1 MIRPLAGPLA
11 VGLLVAGP
19 LAAGVLVAGAGPSAS
34 DDVGSAAR
42 AGQWQLATL
51 RLPEAWKLSRGA
63 GVLVAVL
70 DTGVNARHPD
80 LAGAVVAGPDLT
92 GDTGEPALW
101 GHHGTAMASLI
112 AGHGH
117 SHTAPPVNSLTANGG
132 TPDGPTV
139 TRGTTGR
146 RTADAPATRR
156 AATGTPAVGG
166 PRAEAPAAGDPA
178 ASGTATDLAA
188 TGTASD
194 PAASGTAV
202 GQVATGTAGGGYA
215 DSGIIGVAPAAR
227 VLSVRVTLENGDP
240 LRQKQHAGGRDA
252 LAKGIRYAVDHGADV
267 ISMSLGGGSGS
278 WEGSAAE
285 EEAVQYAISHGAVLV
300 ASSGN
305 DGDTTNKKNFPA
317 AYPGVIAVGAVDR
330 RLEVAPFSNRQDYLS
345 VVAPGTGIVTAD
357 GADSYVVGDGTSSAA
372 AMVAGIA
379 ALIKAMYPDL
389 SPYHV
394 RTAIE
399 QGTRRRPADGY
410 NRSYGHGV
418 ANALLALR
426 AADRLARPAT
436 ASAGAGVGTGGYFGD
451 GPVSRPPASRAPSS
465 RLPVVLGMVLL
476 TAVMSARVL
485 VRHRWRGRD
494 VT

>member
-1 MIRPLAGPLA
+1 MAAKPPQSGSLAAMLPLAGSLLA
-11 VGLLVAGP
+11 GLLVAGP
-19 LAAGVLVAGAGPSAS
+19 LAAGLLVAGAGPSAS
-34 DDVGSAAR
+34 DDAGSLAR
-42 AGQWQLATL
+42 AAQWQLATL
-51 RLPEAWKLSRGA
+51 RLPEAWRLSRGA

-80 LAGAVVAGPDLT
+80 LAGAVITGPDLT
-92 GDTGEPALW
+92 GDAGEPVMW

-117 SHTAPPVNSLTANGG
+117 SAS
-132 TPDGPTV
+132 PT
-139 TRGTTGR
+139 
-146 RTADAPATRR
+146 
-156 AATGTPAVGG
+156 
-166 PRAEAPAAGDPA
+166 GDPA
-178 ASGTATDLAA
+178 ENDHSTPATGNAAQSTRTPRTRDPARSTHTTPRTGDLAQSTHSTLA
-188 TGTASD
+188 TGD
-194 PAASGTAV
+194 WSGS
-202 GQVATGTAGGGYA
+202 A
-215 DSGIIGVAPAAR
+215 DSGVIGVAPGAR
-227 VLSVRVTLENGDP
+227 VLSIRVTLENGDP
-240 LRQKQHAGGRDA
+240 LREKQHPGGRDA
-252 LAKGIRYAVDHGADV
+252 LARGIRYAVDHGADV
-267 ISMSLGGGSGS
+267 ISMSLGGGSGA

-285 EEAVQYAISHGAVLV
+285 EEAVQYAISRGAVLV

-330 RLEVAPFSNRQDYLS
+330 RLEVAAFSNRQDYLS
-345 VVAPGTGIVTAD
+345 VVAPGTDIVTAD
-357 GADSYVVGDGTSSAA
+357 SADSYVVGDGTSSAA

-379 ALIKAMYPDL
+379 ALIKAAHPEL

-399 QGTRRRPADGY
+399 LGTRRRPADGY
-410 NRSYGHGV
+410 SRASGHGV

-426 AADRLARPAT
+426 AADRLASPAT
-436 ASAGAGVGTGGYFGD
+436 TSAAAGVGTGGYFGD
-451 GPVSRPPASRAPSS
+451 GPVSRPPSSRPPSS

-476 TAVMSARVL
+476 TAAMSARVL

>member
-1 MIRPLAGPLA
+1 MIRPLAGSLA
-11 VGLLVAGP
+11 VGLLMAGP

-51 RLPEAWKLSRGA
+51 HLPEAWKLSRGA

-80 LAGAVVAGPDLT
+80 LAGAVVTGPDLT
-92 GDTGEPALW
+92 GDAGEPALW

-117 SHTAPPVNSLTANGG
+117 SAPTVNSLTANGG

-139 TRGTTGR
+139 TR
-146 RTADAPATRR
+146 RTAAGHGTADGGATGIPTTRG
-156 AATGTPAVGG
+156 AAAGTPAVGG
-166 PRAEAPAAGDPA
+166 PG
-178 ASGTATDLAA
+178 ASRTAVSQAA
-188 TGTASD
+188 TGT
-194 PAASGTAV
+194 T
-202 GQVATGTAGGGYA
+202 GGGHA
-215 DSGIIGVAPAAR
+215 DSGVIGVAPAAR

-285 EEAVQYAISHGAVLV
+285 EEAVQYAISRGAVLV

-451 GPVSRPPASRAPSS
+451 GPVSRPPASQAPSS

>member
-1 MIRPLAGPLA
+1 MTGPLAAFLIKPLTARLPLAGSLLA
-11 VGLLVAGP
+11 GFLVAGP
-19 LAAGVLVAGAGPSAS
+19 LGAGLLVVAAGPSAS
-34 DDVGSAAR
+34 DDAGSVAR
-42 AGQWQLATL
+42 AAQWQLATL
-51 RLPEAWKLSRGA
+51 RLPEAWRLSRGS

-80 LAGAVVAGPDLT
+80 LTGSVIAGPDLT
-92 GDTGEPALW
+92 GDAGEPVMW

-117 SHTAPPVNSLTANGG
+117 SASKPGNATQSGHSTSTTGEPAQSTRDTPP
-132 TPDGPTV
+132 TPD
-139 TRGTTGR
+139 
-146 RTADAPATRR
+146 PAQ
-156 AATGTPAVGG
+156 
-166 PRAEAPAAGDPA
+166 
-178 ASGTATDLAA
+178 SGHST
-188 TGTASD
+188 
-194 PAASGTAV
+194 
-202 GQVATGTAGGGYA
+202 VATGDATQSGALAVGDAAQSGAIATEGPARSGPA
-215 DSGIIGVAPAAR
+215 DSGVIGVAPAAR
-227 VLSVRVTLENGDP
+227 VLSIRVTLENGDP
-240 LRQKQHAGGRDA
+240 LREKQRAGGRDA

-267 ISMSLGGGSGS
+267 ISMSLGGGSGA

-285 EEAVQYAISHGAVLV
+285 EEAVQYAISRGAVLV

-305 DGDTTNKKNFPA
+305 DGDTTNRKNFPA

-330 RLEVAPFSNRQDYLS
+330 RLEVAAFSNRQDYLS

-379 ALIKAMYPDL
+379 ALIKAAHPDL

-410 NRSYGHGV
+410 SRASGHGV

-426 AADRLARPAT
+426 AADRLANPAT
-436 ASAGAGVGTGGYFGD
+436 TAAAAGVGPGGYFGD
-451 GPVSRPPASRAPSS
+451 GPVSRPSQPPSS
-465 RLPVVLGMVLL
+465 RLPVVFAMVLL

-485 VRHRWRGRD
+485 VRHRCRGRD

>member
-1 MIRPLAGPLA
+1 MIRPLAGSLA
-11 VGLLVAGP
+11 VGLLMAGP

-92 GDTGEPALW
+92 GDAGEPALW

-112 AGHGH
+112 AGRGH
-117 SHTAPPVNSLTANGG
+117 NRSTPAVNSLTANGG

-139 TRGTTGR
+139 ARGTAGHG
-146 RTADAPATRR
+146 TADVPATRK
-156 AATGTPAVGG
+156 AATGTPAVGD
-166 PRAEAPAAGDPA
+166 PAAGDRA

-194 PAASGTAV
+194 LAATGTAV
-202 GQVATGTAGGGYA
+202 GRAVTGTTGGGHA
-215 DSGIIGVAPAAR
+215 DSGVIGVAPAAR

-240 LRQKQHAGGRDA
+240 LRQKQRAGGRDA

-285 EEAVQYAISHGAVLV
+285 EEAVQYAISRGAVLV

-379 ALIKAMYPDL
+379 ALIKAMYPGL

-426 AADRLARPAT
+426 AADRLARPA

-451 GPVSRPPASRAPSS
+451 GPVSRPPMSQAPSS

>member
-1 MIRPLAGPLA
+1 MIRPLAGSLA

-34 DDVGSAAR
+34 DDVGTAAR

-51 RLPEAWKLSRGA
+51 RLPEAWKLSQGA

-70 DTGVNARHPD
+70 DTGVNAHHPD

-92 GDTGEPALW
+92 GDAGEPAMW

-117 SHTAPPVNSLTANGG
+117 DHSAPTPNTLAANGG

-139 TRGTTGR
+139 AR
-146 RTADAPATRR
+146 RTAGGGTAGIPATRR
-156 AATGTPAVGG
+156 AAAGTAAVGG
-166 PRAEAPAAGDPA
+166 PA
-178 ASGTATDLAA
+178 ASGTAA
-188 TGTASD
+188 GQ
-194 PAASGTAV
+194 AASGTAV
-202 GQVATGTAGGGYA
+202 GQAASGTAVGGHA
-215 DSGIIGVAPAAR
+215 DSGVIGVAPAAR

-240 LRQKQHAGGRDA
+240 LRQKRHPSGRDA
-252 LAKGIRYAVDHGADV
+252 LATGIRYAVDHGADV

-285 EEAVQYAISHGAVLV
+285 EEAVQYAISRGTVLV

-379 ALIKAMYPDL
+379 ALIKSMHPDL

-426 AADRLARPAT
+426 AADHLARPAT
-436 ASAGAGVGTGGYFGD
+436 ASAGGGVGTGGYFGD
-451 GPVSRPPASRAPSS
+451 GPVSRSPSSPPPSS

-476 TAVMSARVL
+476 TAVMSGRII

>member
-1 MIRPLAGPLA
+1 M
-11 VGLLVAGP
+11 
-19 LAAGVLVAGAGPSAS
+19 AA
-34 DDVGSAAR
+34 
-42 AGQWQLATL
+42 
-51 RLPEAWKLSRGA
+51 
-63 GVLVAVL
+63 
-70 DTGVNARHPD
+70 
-80 LAGAVVAGPDLT
+80 
-92 GDTGEPALW
+92 
-101 GHHGTAMASLI
+101 
-112 AGHGH
+112 
-117 SHTAPPVNSLTANGG
+117 
-132 TPDGPTV
+132 DGPAD
-139 TRGTTGR
+139 R
-146 RTADAPATRR
+146 RTADGGTAGIPATRR
-156 AATGTPAVGG
+156 TAAGTPPVGG
-166 PRAEAPAAGDPA
+166 PGAGSPAVGDPA
-178 ASGTATDLAA
+178 ASGTATD
-188 TGTASD
+188 
-194 PAASGTAV
+194 PTAV
-202 GQVATGTAGGGYA
+202 GPAGSATAGGGHA
-215 DSGIIGVAPAAR
+215 DSGVIGVAPAAR

-252 LAKGIRYAVDHGADV
+252 LARGIRYAVDHGADV

-285 EEAVQYAISHGAVLV
+285 EEAVQYAISRGAVLV

-379 ALIKAMYPDL
+379 ALIKAMHPDL

-426 AADRLARPAT
+426 AADRLARPAA
-436 ASAGAGVGTGGYFGD
+436 ASAGAGVGAGGYFGD
-451 GPVSRPPASRAPSS
+451 GPVSRPPASQPPSS

-476 TAVMSARVL
+476 TAAMSARVL